1 MTYPKDQLGGV
12 GGLSSASASTMIA
25 TQLTPYIS
33 SASVATALGGYITSA
48 SVASMVAGYLT
59 SASANLG
66 QYVTSGSLNT
76 ALAPYLTS
84 ASAALSTYVT
94 SGSLATALSPYI
106 TSNSASVALATKAA
120 LSQTDFISGIIAS
133 PANQDYRI
141 VEKLPYA
148 IVITEVATKSS
159 SGVCTVTGK
168 INSTA
173 LGGTPNSVTSTQSSQ
188 AHSSSNT
195 AASGDVV
202 VLTVSSAS
210 ACVDLSFA
218 VKFTRTLA

>member
-1 MTYPKDQLGGV
+1 
-12 GGLSSASASTMIA
+12 MIA

-94 SGSLATALSPYI
+94 SASLATALSPYV
-106 TSNSASVALATKAA
+106 TSNSVSVALATKAA

-173 LGGTPNSVTSTQSSQ
+173 LGGTANSVTSTQSSQ
-188 AHSSSNT
+188 THSSSNT

>member
-1 MTYPKDQLGGV
+1 MSYEKDQFGA
-12 GGLSSASASTMIA
+12 GGLSSASASAMIA
-25 TQLTPYIS
+25 AQLAP
-33 SASVATALGGYITSA
+33 
-48 SVASMVAGYLT
+48 YLT
-59 SASANLG
+59 SASAALG
-66 QYVTSGSLNT
+66 TYVTSSSLAT

-84 ASAALSTYVT
+84 ASA
-94 SGSLATALSPYI
+94 SLGNYI
-106 TSNSASVALATKAA
+106 TSNSASAALATKAA

-173 LGGTPNSVTSTQSSQ
+173 LGGTANSVTSAQSSQ
-188 AHSSSNT
+188 THSSSNT

-218 VKFTRTLA
+218 VMFTRTLA